1 MAKKKSK
8 GSKKAANHGK
18 NLAGAMKSV
27 STSTT
32 PISALYPKKVTVGS
46 SKTSPRHMQ
55 SATKTPSRS
64 AMPQKFL
71 LSITNPGAQPEA
83 PTPVNNPGTLASP
96 ANADLYASYGKKGWN
111 KMAKSYKDDQ
121 KNLSLAISAYNTYLT
136 NLATYQDNLSAYN
149 TRLANYNRD
158 TAANNKKT
166 TQYSRDVAKFVRSLD
181 RKAKVSVRKSKL
193 AGGSRSGRSKPGGSR

>member
-32 PISALYPKKVTVGS
+32 PISSLYPKKVTVGS

-55 SATKTPSRS
+55 KGTRSQSTS

-71 LSITNPGAQPEA
+71 LSITNPGEQPEA
-83 PTPVNNPGTLASP
+83 PTPVTNPGTLASP
-96 ANADLYASYGKKGWN
+96 TNPDVYASYGKKGWN
-111 KMAKSYKDDQ
+111 KLAKTYALDQ
-121 KNLSLAISAYNTYLT
+121 KTLNVAISNYNTYLT
-136 NLATYQDNLSAYN
+136 NLSTYQDDLSAYN
-149 TRLANYNRD
+149 T
-158 TAANNKKT
+158 
-166 TQYSRDVAKFVRSLD
+166 
-181 RKAKVSVRKSKL
+181 
-193 AGGSRSGRSKPGGSR
+193 